1 MSLAN
6 NLTVDKL
13 SESIQILAE
22 SKFIFATQCIQMNT
36 DCQRLSY
43 SEEEVVDEEKPKE
56 NVYVIT
62 ENVFDPKHEHKGP
75 RAIGKTQ
82 KYKSIF
88 SNWLVS
94 EYHPYIKSGCD
105 KETCYQIWRL
115 MCFPC
120 LYMRETA
127 WRVCENCN
135 ESKIRTLKLMEDRH
149 TLDCCRCFSTM

>member
-43 SEEEVVDEEKPKE
+43 TEEEVADEEKPKE
-56 NVYVIT
+56 NVFVIT

-75 RAIGKTQ
+75 RAI
-82 KYKSIF
+82 
-88 SNWLVS
+88 
-94 EYHPYIKSGCD
+94 EYHPFIKSGCD